1 MGSGWDVPGSPRD
14 EASARTR
21 VYSADWL
28 NHDAVELDG
37 VTEMLG
43 IELTASTE
51 YDWPFLQAK
60 RRGGVSARFPN
71 FFGPG
76 RVSCGLTGSPLRWR
90 GRRSRGPWR
99 RARCRIQHSCP
110 RKG

>member
-1 MGSGWDVPGSPRD
+1 MGSGRDVPGSPRD

-60 RRGGVSARFPN
+60 RRGASVRDSQTFSD
-71 FFGPG
+71 
-76 RVSCGLTGSPLRWR
+76 RV
-90 GRRSRGPWR
+90 
-99 RARCRIQHSCP
+99 A
-110 RKG
+110 